1 MPAKKLLFL
10 LSALTAM
17 MAITN
22 CRAVAPQQAVIK
34 LNPQEK
40 FQTITGWEA
49 TAETGQN
56 DSPAWQNY
64 KNELFDLAVNDL
76 GINRVRV
83 GIKSATENPVDY
95 YAQWRAGQ
103 ITEQFYKS
111 KRYEIINDNNDPNT
125 INPAGFQWSFVD
137 NAVDEIVLPLRQR
150 LQARGESLWV
160 NVNYTDFGSSDFEH
174 KNNPQEYAE
183 FVLATYKHFQN
194 KYGFVPDSWEI
205 MLEPDTNT
213 GNWSPTEVAQA
224 IKAAGDLLTANN
236 FKPNFVAPS
245 TTRAANAPRYIEQIA
260 QTPGAMQYVTE
271 FSYHRYD
278 EPHEEDIKKIQE
290 LAREYGKQT
299 AMLEWIGADYKT
311 LHQDLKIG
319 QNSAWQEYTLAYPN
333 EPDNGAQYYRIDDT
347 NGNKPVIKAASRTN
361 FLRQY
366 FRHIR
371 AGAQR
376 ISAKTTNEELDPLA
390 FINHNGKY
398 VLIVKSAATGEI
410 SVEGLPP
417 GTYGI
422 GYTTESQAD
431 TVLPDVALTDAEPLR
446 TKIPAAGV
454 LVIYAK

>member
-1 MPAKKLLFL
+1 MPTKKILFL

-17 MAITN
+17 LGITN

-40 FQTITGWEA
+40 FQIITGWEA

-64 KNELFDLAVNDL
+64 KNELFDLSVNDL
-76 GINRVRV
+76 GVNRVRV
-83 GIKSATENPVDY
+83 GIKSSIENPVDY
-95 YAQWRAGQ
+95 YAQWRTGQ
-103 ITEQFYKS
+103 ITEKQFKD
-111 KRYEIINDNNDPNT
+111 KRYEIINDNSDPNT
-125 INPAGFQWSFVD
+125 INPGGFQWSFVD

-174 KNNPQEYAE
+174 KSNPQEYAE
-183 FVLATYKHFQN
+183 FVLATYKHFQS

-205 MLEPDTNT
+205 MLEPDTDT
-213 GNWSPTEVAQA
+213 GNWSPAEVVQA

-245 TTRAANAPRYIEQIA
+245 TTRAANTPRYIEQIA

-278 EPHEEDIKKIQE
+278 EPQEETIRKIQE
-290 LAREYGKQT
+290 LARKYGKQT

-319 QNSAWQEYTLAYPN
+319 QNSVWQEYTLAYPN
-333 EPDNGAQYYRIDDT
+333 EPDNGAQYYRVNDADV
-347 NGNKPVIKAASRTN
+347 NKPIITAAHRTK

-371 AGAQR
+371 TGAQR
-376 ISAKTTNEELDPLA
+376 IGAETTNAEADPLA
-390 FINHNGKY
+390 FINKNGKY
-398 VLIVKSAATGEI
+398 VLIIKSETAGEF

-422 GYTTESQAD
+422 GYTTDNQEDAG
-431 TVLPDVALTDAEPLR
+431 LPDVALKAAETLQA
-446 TKIPAAGV
+446 KIPSAGV
-454 LVIYAK
+454 LVVYAK